1 MKCMLRKIRKDKNFK
16 QQDIANSVGVK
27 QTTVSE
33 WENNNNVP
41 SLEKAYEVAKFLD
54 VEVTDIW
61 I

>member
-16 QQDIANSVGVK
+16 QQDIANNVGVK

-41 SLEKAYEVAKFLD
+41 SLEKAYEVARFLN
-54 VEVTDIW
+54 VEVTDVW

>member
-16 QQDIANSVGVK
+16 QQDIANNVGVK

-41 SLEKAYEVAKFLD
+41 SLEKAYEVAKLLN

-61 I
+61 K

>member
-16 QQDIANSVGVK
+16 QQDIANNVGVK

-33 WENNNNVP
+33 WENDNNVP
-41 SLEKAYEVAKFLD
+41 SLEKAYEVARFLN
-54 VEVTDIW
+54 VEVTDVW